1 MKRMV
6 AILLLII
13 LISTFVSATSYNART
28 PAIKAYLES
37 VSPYPVEPG
46 QDFTIQIRISNEGG
60 EIAED
65 VKAEIEYGEYFFLKS
80 KEDDFDELFN
90 LCTGCSKDNT
100 YYFVV
105 SPDTLSGEYPIS
117 VKFNRAGAIT
127 EKKVFV
133 RVIGQPDIIFNTKL
147 LNDKISPD
155 SSFDVILNIK
165 NVGTGIARNIKL
177 EPTSSGFVIG
187 GSNLVFIKELKPNEE
202 INKTVQVMTTDSL
215 STEPSKLNFKLTY
228 KNEKSNQTTLNQ
240 ALGIRLLDKVKLDLA
255 AVIVDPQPLIKG
267 QKATVTVRVEN
278 LGEGQA
284 ENIQVL
290 LKNNGFEGQ
299 TKAYI
304 GKLDEGED
312 APAVFTLIP
321 SKTGE
326 HELEVK
332 VTYEDDLGQHQ
343 LTESLELLVLGRD
356 YTWIG
361 IFATIIIVGTGL
373 FAYKLFWRK
382 KEGINS

>member
-1 MKRMV
+1 MKRLV

-165 NVGTGIARNIKL
+165 NVGTGN
-177 EPTSSGFVIG
+177 
-187 GSNLVFIKELKPNEE
+187 
-202 INKTVQVMTTDSL
+202 
-215 STEPSKLNFKLTY
+215 
-228 KNEKSNQTTLNQ
+228 
-240 ALGIRLLDKVKLDLA
+240 
-255 AVIVDPQPLIKG
+255 
-267 QKATVTVRVEN
+267 
-278 LGEGQA
+278 
-284 ENIQVL
+284 
-290 LKNNGFEGQ
+290 
-299 TKAYI
+299 
-304 GKLDEGED
+304 
-312 APAVFTLIP
+312 
-321 SKTGE
+321 
-326 HELEVK
+326 
-332 VTYEDDLGQHQ
+332 
-343 LTESLELLVLGRD
+343 
-356 YTWIG
+356 
-361 IFATIIIVGTGL
+361 
-373 FAYKLFWRK
+373 
-382 KEGINS
+382 